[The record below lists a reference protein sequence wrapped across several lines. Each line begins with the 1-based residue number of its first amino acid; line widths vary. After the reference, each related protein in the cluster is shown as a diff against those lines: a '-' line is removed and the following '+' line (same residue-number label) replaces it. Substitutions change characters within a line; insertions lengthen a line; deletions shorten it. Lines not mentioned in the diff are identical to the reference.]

1 MPKGDISIVQATKNF
16 YKVCLKRRTE
26 FAQETPHMLK
36 YQPKRFWGLL
46 RKKHT
51 ATDIDAQQFAKFN
64 EALYYD
70 DKLPKDT
77 FTLPEDLATA
87 KVTAAEIE
95 QVLDSHFKAN
105 KSTGLSN
112 LPTQCIKWLHKSTH
126 PTIAAFLNKTA
137 IE

>member
-70 DKLPKDT
+70 DKLPK
-77 FTLPEDLATA
+77 
-87 KVTAAEIE
+87 E

>member
-70 DKLPKDT
+70 
-77 FTLPEDLATA
+77 LATA
-87 KVTAAEIE
+87 KVTAAKIE
-95 QVLDSHFKAN
+95 QVLDLHFKAN
-105 KSTGLSN
+105 K
-112 LPTQCIKWLHKSTH
+112 HR
-126 PTIAAFLNKTA
+126 A
-137 IE
+137 

>member
-64 EALYYD
+64 ETLYYD

>member
-1 MPKGDISIVQATKNF
+1 
-16 YKVCLKRRTE
+16 
-26 FAQETPHMLK
+26 MLK

-64 EALYYD
+64 KALYYD